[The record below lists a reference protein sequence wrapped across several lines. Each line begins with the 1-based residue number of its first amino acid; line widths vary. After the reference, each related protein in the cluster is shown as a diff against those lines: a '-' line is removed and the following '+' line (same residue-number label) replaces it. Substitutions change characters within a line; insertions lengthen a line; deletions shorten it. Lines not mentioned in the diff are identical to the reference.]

1 MIEEYNNSIVAK
13 ELARG
18 QKGSQLVDMTIDSE
32 VGYVIRFHQ
41 QQSFQLPVTSFFS
54 KKDTSLEKLMLW
66 ITCENKPLSTTS
78 DLFSDFLYDL
88 NKSWKQ
94 PSYSTIK
101 KVQHTVATKMRDSVI
116 NQLFNQEV
124 CVIIDEMTNSVGSYL
139 NFLVAC
145 Y

>member
-1 MIEEYNNSIVAK
+1 M
-13 ELARG
+13 
-18 QKGSQLVDMTIDSE
+18 
-32 VGYVIRFHQ
+32 
-41 QQSFQLPVTSFFS
+41 TSFFS
-54 KKDTSLEKLMLW
+54 KKDTSLEKLMLC
-66 ITCENKPLSTTS
+66 ITCENKPLSTATS

>member
-1 MIEEYNNSIVAK
+1 MVFYQFIIIEQVIEEYNNSILVK
-13 ELARG
+13 ELARD

-32 VGYVIRFHQ
+32 VGNVIRFHQ

-54 KKDTSLEKLMLW
+54 KKDTSLEKLMLC
-66 ITCENKPLSTTS
+66 ITCENKPLSTATS

-101 KVQHTVATKMRDSVI
+101 KVLHTVATKMRDSVI
-116 NQLFNQEV
+116 N
-124 CVIIDEMTNSVGSYL
+124 
-139 NFLVAC
+139 
-145 Y
+145 